1 MNAPSPG
8 LPTTSLFLLD
18 SASGGE
24 EWADAEVVAVAVSS
38 EKGSVSIR
46 GPGWTAKDWSIRE
59 TPVGTVVTRA
69 LFVPWAEGCWTA
81 VELFKSSG
89 IPEGAEWSEGGE
101 EAGVPEKGIQES
113 HGPEEFCCLAGVVS
127 SPISKPG
134 GDDWLKTEVA
144 ATWVCTVTSPGS
156 LCPPAGEP
164 CDVPSSV

>member
-1 MNAPSPG
+1 MRKFNNGNMSLINQRKTEDLLGESFCPDSTETLEDVRPNAFSVDGSMNAPSPG

-89 IPEGAEWSEGGE
+89 IPEAEME
-101 EAGVPEKGIQES
+101 ENMLQG
-113 HGPEEFCCLAGVVS
+113 
-127 SPISKPG
+127 
-134 GDDWLKTEVA
+134 
-144 ATWVCTVTSPGS
+144 
-156 LCPPAGEP
+156 
-164 CDVPSSV
+164 